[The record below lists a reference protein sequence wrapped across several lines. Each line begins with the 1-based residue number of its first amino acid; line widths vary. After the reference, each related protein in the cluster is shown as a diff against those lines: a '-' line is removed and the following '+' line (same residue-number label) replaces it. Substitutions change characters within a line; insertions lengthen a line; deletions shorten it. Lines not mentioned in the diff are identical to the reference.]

1 MPIDV
6 IGNKRENEGSSKSA
20 RMAARKMFL
29 DVSSSS
35 SNSIKLTSRTARD
48 RVVLVNFQTFAD
60 HCTDSFC

>member
-6 IGNKRENEGSSKSA
+6 IGNKRENEGSSKIA

-29 DVSSSS
+29 DASSSS
-35 SNSIKLTSRTARD
+35 SNSIKLTSQQDT
-48 RVVLVNFQTFAD
+48 VVLVNFQTFVD